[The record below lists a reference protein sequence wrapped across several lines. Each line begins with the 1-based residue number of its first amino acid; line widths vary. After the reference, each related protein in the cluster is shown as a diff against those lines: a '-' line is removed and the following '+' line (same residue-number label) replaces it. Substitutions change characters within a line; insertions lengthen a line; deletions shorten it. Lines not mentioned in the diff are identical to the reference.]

1 MKIGIIF
8 HGEILAGGCFQQTMN
23 AIRLLSEEKSN
34 DEYIFYSPSTSN
46 AQHVRDLGIIAK
58 TLNFGRKERLIH
70 KLRKFGRLNRL
81 LDKFRLFQPIDSN
94 FEKDEID
101 LIYFAGPS
109 PLCLFL
115 ERINYIFT
123 VWDLCHRDHVEFPEV
138 RQSFEFE
145 ARDNLF
151 HTALTKAV
159 AVIAESPLGKENL
172 IRRYGLDEQRVHW
185 LALSPALRNPNQDNH
200 DFDPYIAASIP
211 IHSSYIFYPAQFWA
225 HKNHSLIIEA
235 LAYLRKIKQID
246 VYAVFCGSDCGNL
259 NIILEM
265 AKQRGVSDLIKY
277 MGFVPDENM
286 NSYYRKSLALVMP
299 SYFGPSNMPPLE
311 AFALEVPVVVSDL
324 PGIRDQVGNAAL
336 LVSPDNFQDLGA
348 IILRLLKEPVLRK
361 GLSLNGKVRLK
372 EFSNAKRISKL
383 LKIINGYKI
392 KRRTWS
398 LT

>member
-1 MKIGIIF
+1 L
-8 HGEILAGGCFQQTMN
+8 ILYC
-23 AIRLLSEEKSN
+23 
-34 DEYIFYSPSTSN
+34 
-46 AQHVRDLGIIAK
+46 
-58 TLNFGRKERLIH
+58 
-70 KLRKFGRLNRL
+70 
-81 LDKFRLFQPIDSN
+81 
-94 FEKDEID
+94 
-101 LIYFAGPS
+101 
-109 PLCLFL
+109 
-115 ERINYIFT
+115 
-123 VWDLCHRDHVEFPEV
+123 
-138 RQSFEFE
+138 
-145 ARDNLF
+145 
-151 HTALTKAV
+151 
-159 AVIAESPLGKENL
+159 KENL